1 MLGAGDGR
9 ATSSAAE
16 DMGKNHAWYQQVI
29 PNGDMFVGVAE
40 DAIHMS
46 NMLKAGDTVPVKF
59 DPLTKEVAST
69 QPAGMNRKW
78 KGEDF

>member
-1 MLGAGDGR
+1 
-9 ATSSAAE
+9 
-16 DMGKNHAWYQQVI
+16 
-29 PNGDMFVGVAE
+29 MFVGVAE
-40 DAIHMS
+40 DAIRMS